1 MSESQY
7 KSARDL
13 IDKKGYKQAGTLS
26 ADEWEV
32 AGLYLAF
39 AFEKVSDMSDNK
51 DSKDSRKRPRE
62 RSHGRSSH
70 GDRRNSGSSTKRTK
84 RGKDISSIVV
94 ISSFTI
100 SLSLPFYNYNFRCIH
115 GYNIFF

>member
-1 MSESQY
+1 MAGVSESQY

-39 AFEKVSDMSDNK
+39 AFEKVSPESASSG
-51 DSKDSRKRPRE
+51 SKDRESRKRQRD
-62 RSHGRSSH
+62 RSHDRSSH
-70 GDRRNSGSSTKRTK
+70 GDSRRHSSSSTKRSK
-84 RGKDISSIVV
+84 RG
-94 ISSFTI
+94 
-100 SLSLPFYNYNFRCIH
+100 N
-115 GYNIFF
+115 NICH